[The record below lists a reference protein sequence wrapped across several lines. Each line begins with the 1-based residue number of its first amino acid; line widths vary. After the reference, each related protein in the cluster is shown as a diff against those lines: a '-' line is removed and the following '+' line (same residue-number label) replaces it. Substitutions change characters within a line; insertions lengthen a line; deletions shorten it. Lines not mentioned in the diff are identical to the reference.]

1 MSATTLY
8 YKMDIVA
15 LLIITQRSIDIL
27 NYVMLMEIMYR
38 LLLIIV
44 SVILYR
50 ELTE

>member
-8 YKMDIVA
+8 YKMDIVI

-27 NYVMLMEIMYR
+27 NYVMLMEIMFR

-44 SVILYR
+44 TAILCR